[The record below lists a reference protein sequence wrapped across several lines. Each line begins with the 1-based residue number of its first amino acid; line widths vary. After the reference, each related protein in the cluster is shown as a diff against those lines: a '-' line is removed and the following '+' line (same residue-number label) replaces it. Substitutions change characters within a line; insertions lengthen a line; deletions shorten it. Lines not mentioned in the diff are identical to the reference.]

1 MTKTKIFIFLFAS
14 VIMLTGCTSDEFM
27 QQQPQT
33 PSGEGI
39 PFTATISGKA
49 ATRAITENTTDKV
62 LVTSWAVNEQVALIH
77 NDVVDVMKVS
87 AIDATT
93 KAATITGTITG
104 SPKDGDDV
112 QVVYPAS
119 AVDLTTKEV
128 KADLL
133 AEQDGTIASNLD
145 LRMSE
150 GAKLKVGPASATI
163 NGTVG
168 LANQLAIVKFS
179 LKEDADGTPA
189 LAAEKFEIA
198 DKSDNTIITVTPSTA
213 TSDLYVAMD
222 PATTQTFRFTAKKGD
237 AAYYYSKYGATLAAG
252 SYYQSPMTLTDML
265 HTPLT
270 LEVTEDN
277 TDITINNTLN
287 KTIQY
292 QINGNDKISITST
305 ENITD
310 LKAGDIVQFFSTNAS
325 LYIRIKAYQDY
336 LNIKPSKKTYVYGNV
351 MSLIDD
357 ERTDQNTPNFAND
370 KTIGGENA
378 LYLLFYNADKLAFHD
393 TKKLLLPA
401 TTLTKSCYEGMF
413 SKCTGLTTVP
423 ILPATTLAEG
433 CYALMF
439 NGCTGLTTLP
449 EDLLPAKTLAEGC
462 YHQMF
467 QECTS
472 LTTSPILPATT
483 LTKRCYSMMFY
494 NCTSLTTAP
503 ILPATTLTESCYS
516 MMFFN
521 CTKLNSVTC
530 LATDISAGTTTG
542 IPGDNCL
549 FEWLYG
555 AGTAE
560 GITSRTLYVN
570 STTNFTKVQWHI
582 SDDWTTSNYVAKSC
596 ALSEV
601 TKSQIGWRIGNDGIA
616 YEPVGTLPAGVKA
629 EAVIAYVGKVDKYFD
644 HFLAIALEN
653 VDGQSHSW
661 ADALTKVGTYAE
673 NHSITIGGTTY
684 NENTT
689 PSTFYDKVADN
700 TGTSSATRSTTT
712 LTLEQGW
719 RLPSVTDWRY
729 IFEGL
734 GRIKGGLT
742 LTAKKGDTTYNSNAT
757 PTNPKGIEYNLYY
770 DKDGNTNGNSSLRV
784 AINTACGNN
793 GITDYY
799 YWSSSAE
806 DAINSDKVW
815 YYNFNTSFF
824 ALMEKNSTNKARA
837 VFAY

>member
-1 MTKTKIFIFLFAS
+1 MNKTIHKLLGHKGVRPHCALLLAILMI
-14 VIMLTGCTSDEFM
+14 VGCTNDEFM
-27 QQQPQT
+27 QQQT
-33 PSGEGI
+33 PGSQDGESI

-49 ATRAITENTTDKV
+49 ATRAITENTTDKT
-62 LVTSWAVNEQVALIH
+62 LVTSWAVNEEVALVH
-77 NDVVDVMKVS
+77 NDVVDKMTVS
-87 AIDATT
+87 AIDPTT

-112 QVVYPAS
+112 TVIYPYS
-119 AVDLTTKEV
+119 AVDLANKEV

-133 AEQDGTIASNLD
+133 ASQDGTLATIASKLD
-145 LRMSE
+145 LRMSS

-163 NGTVG
+163 NGTVS
-168 LANQLAIVKFS
+168 LANQMAVVKFS
-179 LKEDADGTPA
+179 LSDGTGA
-189 LAAEKFEIA
+189 LAAEEFGIA
-198 DKSDNTIITVTPSTA
+198 DKSGNTISTIIPSSA
-213 TSDLYVAMD
+213 TSDLYVVMT

-252 SYYQSPMTLTDML
+252 TYYQSSMTLTDML

-401 TTLTKSCYEGMF
+401 TTLSNNCYGQLF
-413 SKCTGLTTVP
+413 SGCKGLTTLP
-423 ILPATTLAEG
+423 EDLLPATTLAEG

-449 EDLLPAKTLAEGC
+449 ENLLPAKTLVDAC
-462 YHQMF
+462 YQQMF
-467 QECTS
+467 QGCS
-472 LTTSPILPATT
+472 G
-483 LTKRCYSMMFY
+483 
-494 NCTSLTTAP
+494 LTTAP
-503 ILPATTLTESCYS
+503 ILPATTLKDYCYS
-516 MMFFN
+516 CMFFN

-530 LATDISAGTTTG
+530 LATDISAGVDAG
-542 IPGDNCL
+542 NHCL
-549 FEWLYG
+549 FNWLFG

-560 GITSRTLYVN
+560 GITHGTLYVN
-570 STTNFTKVQWHI
+570 PATNIGNNDWELGTSGKE
-582 SDDWTTSNYVAKSC
+582 DKRWTTSNYVTTSRAINE
-596 ALSEV
+596 LTTNE
-601 TKSQIGWRIGNDGIA
+601 IGWRIGNDGIA

-742 LTAKKGDTTYNSNAT
+742 LTAKIGDTTYSSNAT
-757 PTNPKGIEYNLYY
+757 PTNPSGIEYNLYY
-770 DKDGNTNGNSSLRV
+770 GNTNGNSSLRA
-784 AINTACGNN
+784 AINTACGND
-793 GITDYY
+793 GITDFY

-806 DAINSDKVW
+806 DTNNLNKVW

-824 ALMEKNSTNKARA
+824 ALMENNSTNKARA